1 MTILDC
7 ERLKMFPRSAFTDMM
22 ADSSRPDVV
31 KICDSSIMSSVIME
45 TIWALMELEDLER
58 VYQLLCAGESL
69 VLLLEEPRRLLCK
82 GPVIRCSRTV
92 TIAEIR
98 SDVICAPSL
107 ITHAMCRM
115 ANLAVAD
122 CRVLEGLPR
131 YSSIPTY
138 LPVNYQVLNADLSF
152 FLKES
157 NQDFMRNSSLMS
169 RTEPFFIYQA
179 RSLPSL
185 NASYGPL
192 SLEQPVPLEL
202 LQSPGTFPASSIFTF
217 NWKVQTFIMNNR
229 IHLAKPKVQVL
240 FYVSGRDW
248 DDYSAIN
255 KLPCVHMFAFHET
268 QEVRGTCQL
277 KGELGLCVA
286 ELEPLA
292 SWFSPPSIVPGRQ
305 RNPEVFDGTPVEL
318 YYMLQSMEAGKCHS
332 DEARKENLIRSSQ
345 EGLFGSY
352 TSTPLRRIG
361 GVRLYQNPTPPPLA
375 EHRLDNNFM
384 VMVPAIPMRQRETV
398 SAFITVSAYSPVEMF
413 TLRSVFVQRIY
424 CTVSSIDCS
433 LLCGPPR
440 TKAKDI
446 DAVILSKSEKPFY
459 NVLFSA
465 NLLLRKSEV
474 ERGSDVSR
482 GSSHQPHSVDSQ
494 PGCEERRPPCSDSPL
509 PPEGVQLRSAKEK
522 YLNKPI
528 KRGPVGCRKVS
539 KQYLEKESTVFS
551 QKQIQSTRRQ
561 TEKKDLYSFYPRKG
575 GHGSPRLQ
583 ECIVAVRSEM
593 GVQRVLQVDLK
604 MESLPEPLGSR
615 WMAWQVEYPAS
626 HASTQ
631 EAETEI
637 RLAQEDLAGIVPLAM
652 DSEILNTAV
661 LTGKTVAVPVK
672 VVTIG
677 IDASVTDVSEAVKCR
692 STDEDVVKVSDRCDY
707 VFVNGKE
714 MKGKVKMTVNFTFGY
729 LGAQLEL
736 NVWIPRLPLQIEV
749 SDTELSQIKGWRV
762 PIMASSQR
770 SARDS
775 EDEDD
780 EDRRGRSCTLQYQHA
795 MVRVLTHFVAESA
808 DPRGQTSFMLGT
820 DWQVD
825 ITELVWDFLK
835 VEDPEIAQLLDRRI
849 LVGLDM
855 GMTTI
860 QTGAYWCVT
869 AHTVGSQQLVT
880 GATLIVVPLICLSSP
895 LTCSPYCSFTF
906 LFTLFLPTEYRGE
919 GHLSAMSPHAMCED
933 KQTSMHSKSSR
944 EALISAWLQFS
955 DGSVAPLDLYNP
967 DFFVLTATSLD
978 EDVVTVQQ
986 DPSWKWPVIV
996 TEAEGQGLLVR
1007 VEMTVC
1013 EMCQKFKRR
1022 SILAAGNCN
1031 IRVKFGY
1038 SDSSRGGS
1046 SDYGPDGEDVE
1057 TRGRLSPSQ
1066 DRTSLDTHYYG
1077 SSISNMEDGVLRRA
1091 TTTRSAIIRRPNG
1104 DKLSDDGSQNIP
1116 IDFADFPAQVDLP
1129 RGRNMD
1135 DDLIQTARGLTDLEI
1150 GMYALLGVFCLAI
1163 LVFLINC
1170 ISYTLKYR
1178 HKALSIEGQE
1188 NMNHAHDWVWLGNEA
1203 ELLESQ
1209 ISLSPQQE
1217 EQTSMMESSS
1227 GLEEGSH
1234 LLNGGSAQKNV
1245 QGQVHRPA
1253 DTGCIAKDSK
1263 GDSPTTKR
1271 KRVKFTTFTTI
1282 PSDNSYPTVNTLTGR
1297 HSQDIKWV
1305 CQDVEM
1311 GDSKELRNYM
1321 ERLNDSALKEV
1332 A

>member
-1 MTILDC
+1 MLHIIALQ
-7 ERLKMFPRSAFTDMM
+7 SA
-22 ADSSRPDVV
+22 
-31 KICDSSIMSSVIME
+31 
-45 TIWALMELEDLER
+45 
-58 VYQLLCAGESL
+58 
-69 VLLLEEPRRLLCK
+69 LLLL
-82 GPVIRCSRTV
+82 G
-92 TIAEIR
+92 
-98 SDVICAPSL
+98 
-107 ITHAMCRM
+107 
-115 ANLAVAD
+115 VAD
-122 CRVLEGLPR
+122 CRVLEGLQR

-138 LPVNYQVLNADLSF
+138 LPVNYQLLNADLAF
-152 FLKES
+152 FLKEA

-179 RSLPSL
+179 RSLPTV

-192 SLEQPVPLEL
+192 SVEQPVPLEL
-202 LQSPGTFPASSIFTF
+202 LQSPGTFPASSVFTF
-217 NWKVQTFIMNNR
+217 NWKVQTFIMNPR

-240 FYVSGRDW
+240 FYIAGRDW

-292 SWFSPPSIVPGRQ
+292 SWFSSPSVVPGRQ
-305 RNPEVFDGTPVEL
+305 RSLEASEGTPVEL
-318 YYMLQSMEAGKCHS
+318 YYMLQSTEAGECHS
-332 DEARKENLIRSSQ
+332 EEARKDSFIRSSQ
-345 EGLFGSY
+345 EGLFGSF

-361 GVRLYQNPTPPPLA
+361 GVRLYQNPTPPPLT

-384 VMVPAIPMRQRETV
+384 VMVPATPMRQRETI
-398 SAFITVSAYSPVEMF
+398 SAFITVSAFSPVEMF
-413 TLRSVFVQRIY
+413 TLRVK
-424 CTVSSIDCS
+424 
-433 LLCGPPR
+433 L
-440 TKAKDI
+440 K
-446 DAVILSKSEKPFY
+446 
-459 NVLFSA
+459 
-465 NLLLRKSEV
+465 
-474 ERGSDVSR
+474 
-482 GSSHQPHSVDSQ
+482 
-494 PGCEERRPPCSDSPL
+494 
-509 PPEGVQLRSAKEK
+509 EGVTFLGARPSNPTQWIVSQDVRSEGHRVVT
-522 YLNKPI
+522 LHCH
-528 KRGPVGCRKVS
+528 R
-539 KQYLEKESTVFS
+539 KESS
-551 QKQIQSTRRQ
+551 YDQQ
-561 TEKKDLYSFYPRKG
+561 
-575 GHGSPRLQ
+575 
-583 ECIVAVRSEM
+583 RSEM

-604 MESLPEPLGSR
+604 MESFPEPLGSR

-626 HASTQ
+626 HAATQ

-677 IDASVTDVSEAVKCR
+677 IDASVTDISEAVKCR
-692 STDEDVVKVSDRCDY
+692 STDEDVVKVSERCDY

-714 MKGKVKMTVNFTFGY
+714 MKGKVKMMVNFTYGY
-729 LGAQLEL
+729 LSAQLEL
-736 NVWIPRLPLQIEV
+736 SVWIPRLPLQIEV

-762 PIMASSQR
+762 PIMAPSQR
-770 SARDS
+770 STRDS

-808 DPRGQTSFMLGT
+808 DSRGQTSFMLGT

-835 VEDPEIAQLLDRRI
+835 VEDPQIAQLLDRRI
-849 LVGLDM
+849 LVGLDI

-860 QTGAYWCVT
+860 QVLSPLSDSILAEKTITVVDDKVT
-869 AHTVGSQQLVT
+869 ITELGVQLVM
-880 GATLIVVPLICLSSP
+880 GLSMSLQLSPGSNRAILATTTTQEVLQSP
-895 LTCSPYCSFTF
+895 
-906 LFTLFLPTEYRGE
+906 
-919 GHLSAMSPHAMCED
+919 
-933 KQTSMHSKSSR
+933 KQ

-978 EDVVTVQQ
+978 EEVVTVQQ

-1013 EMCQKFKRR
+1013 EVCQKFKRR

-1031 IRVKFGY
+1031 IRVKFGH
-1038 SDSSRGGS
+1038 SDSSRGGG
-1046 SDYGPDGEDVE
+1046 SDYGPDGDDMEN
-1057 TRGRLSPSQ
+1057 RGRLSPSQ
-1066 DRTSLDTHYYG
+1066 DRTGLNTHYYG
-1077 SSISNMEDGVLRRA
+1077 SSISDMEDGVLRRA
-1091 TTTRSAIIRRPNG
+1091 TTTRSAIMRRPNG
-1104 DKLSDDGSQNIP
+1104 DKLSDDSSQNMP

-1129 RGRNMD
+1129 RGRNVD
-1135 DDLIQTARGLTDLEI
+1135 DDLIQSARGLTDLEI

-1178 HKALSIEGQE
+1178 HKELSIEGQE

-1217 EQTSMMESSS
+1217 EQTSIMDSSS

-1245 QGQVHRPA
+1245 QGQVHRTA

-1282 PSDNSYPTVNTLTGR
+1282 PSDNSYPTVNTLTGC

-1305 CQDVEM
+1305 CQDVQL

>member
-1 MTILDC
+1 MKLQQMILWC
-7 ERLKMFPRSAFTDMM
+7 GCAKS
-22 ADSSRPDVV
+22 
-31 KICDSSIMSSVIME
+31 C
-45 TIWALMELEDLER
+45 
-58 VYQLLCAGESL
+58 LCFCL
-69 VLLLEEPRRLLCK
+69 V
-82 GPVIRCSRTV
+82 
-92 TIAEIR
+92 
-98 SDVICAPSL
+98 
-107 ITHAMCRM
+107 
-115 ANLAVAD
+115 VAD
-122 CRVLEGLPR
+122 CRVLEGLQR

-138 LPVNYQVLNADLSF
+138 LPVNYQVLNADLVF
-152 FLKES
+152 FLKEA

-179 RSLPSL
+179 RNLPSV

-192 SLEQPVPLEL
+192 SVEQPVPLEL
-202 LQSPGTFPASSIFTF
+202 LQAPGTFPHSSLFTF
-217 NWKVQTFIMNNR
+217 NWKVQTFIMNTR

-240 FYVSGRDW
+240 FYITGRDW
-248 DDYSAIN
+248 DDYSAID
-255 KLPCVHMFAFHET
+255 KLPCV
-268 QEVRGTCQL
+268 
-277 KGELGLCVA
+277 
-286 ELEPLA
+286 
-292 SWFSPPSIVPGRQ
+292 
-305 RNPEVFDGTPVEL
+305 
-318 YYMLQSMEAGKCHS
+318 
-332 DEARKENLIRSSQ
+332 Q

-352 TSTPLRRIG
+352 TATPLKRIG
-361 GVRLYQNPTPPPLA
+361 GVRLYQNPAPPPLT

-398 SAFITVSAYSPVEMF
+398 SAFIGVSAYSPVEMF
-413 TLRSVFVQRIY
+413 TL
-424 CTVSSIDCS
+424 
-433 LLCGPPR
+433 
-440 TKAKDI
+440 
-446 DAVILSKSEKPFY
+446 
-459 NVLFSA
+459 
-465 NLLLRKSEV
+465 
-474 ERGSDVSR
+474 
-482 GSSHQPHSVDSQ
+482 
-494 PGCEERRPPCSDSPL
+494 
-509 PPEGVQLRSAKEK
+509 
-522 YLNKPI
+522 
-528 KRGPVGCRKVS
+528 
-539 KQYLEKESTVFS
+539 
-551 QKQIQSTRRQ
+551 
-561 TEKKDLYSFYPRKG
+561 
-575 GHGSPRLQ
+575 
-583 ECIVAVRSEM
+583 RSEM

-604 MESLPEPLGSR
+604 MESFPEPLGSR
-615 WMAWQVEYPAS
+615 RMAWQVEYPATRTT
-626 HASTQ
+626 TQ

-652 DSEILNTAV
+652 VSEILNTAV

-677 IDASVTDVSEAVKCR
+677 IDASVTDVSEAVKCG

-714 MKGKVKMTVNFTFGY
+714 MKGKVKMMVNFTYGY
-729 LGAQLEL
+729 LSAQLEL
-736 NVWIPRLPLQIEV
+736 SVWIPRLPLQIEV

-762 PIMASSQR
+762 PITATSQR
-770 SARDS
+770 STRDS

-795 MVRVLTHFVAESA
+795 MVRVLTHFVADSA
-808 DPRGQTSFMLGT
+808 DVRGQTSFMLGS

-835 VEDPEIAQLLDRRI
+835 VEDPQIAQLLDRRI

-860 QTGAYWCVT
+860 QVLSPLSDSILAEKTITVLDDKVT
-869 AHTVGSQQLVT
+869 ITELGVQLVT
-880 GATLIVVPLICLSSP
+880 GLAMNLQLSPGSNRAILAT
-895 LTCSPYCSFTF
+895 TTTQEF
-906 LFTLFLPTEYRGE
+906 LQNP
-919 GHLSAMSPHAMCED
+919 
-933 KQTSMHSKSSR
+933 KQ

-955 DGSVAPLDLYNP
+955 DGSVAPLDLYNS

-978 EDVVTVQQ
+978 EEVVTVQQ

-1013 EMCQKFKRR
+1013 EICQKFKRR

-1031 IRVKFGY
+1031 VRVKFGQ
-1038 SDSSRGGS
+1038 SDSSRGGN
-1046 SDYGPDGEDVE
+1046 SDYGPDGDDMEG
-1057 TRGRLSPSQ
+1057 RGRLSPSQ
-1066 DRTSLDTHYYG
+1066 DRP
-1077 SSISNMEDGVLRRA
+1077 A
-1091 TTTRSAIIRRPNG
+1091 TTTRS
-1104 DKLSDDGSQNIP
+1104 
-1116 IDFADFPAQVDLP
+1116 VDLP

-1178 HKALSIEGQE
+1178 HKELFIEGQE

-1217 EQTSMMESSS
+1217 EQTSMMDSSS

-1245 QGQVHRPA
+1245 QGQVHRAA
-1253 DTGCIAKDSK
+1253 DTGCITKDSK

-1282 PSDNSYPTVNTLTGR
+1282 PSDNNYPTVNTLTGS

-1305 CQDVEM
+1305 CQDVELE
-1311 GDSKELRNYM
+1311 GSNELRNYM

>member
-1 MTILDC
+1 MW
-7 ERLKMFPRSAFTDMM
+7 
-22 ADSSRPDVV
+22 
-31 KICDSSIMSSVIME
+31 SSI
-45 TIWALMELEDLER
+45 R
-58 VYQLLCAGESL
+58 V
-69 VLLLEEPRRLLCK
+69 
-82 GPVIRCSRTV
+82 
-92 TIAEIR
+92 
-98 SDVICAPSL
+98 
-107 ITHAMCRM
+107 
-115 ANLAVAD
+115 AN
-122 CRVLEGLPR
+122 CRVLDGLQR

-138 LPVNYQVLNADLSF
+138 LPVNYQLLSADLAF
-152 FLKES
+152 FLKEA
-157 NQDFMRNSSLMS
+157 NQDFMRNSSLMA

-179 RSLPSL
+179 RRLPSV

-192 SLEQPVPLEL
+192 SVEQPVPLEL
-202 LQSPGTFPASSIFTF
+202 LQSPGMFPASPLFTF
-217 NWKVQTFIMNNR
+217 NWKVQTFIMNTR

-240 FYVSGRDW
+240 FYVVGRDW
-248 DDYSAIN
+248 DDYSAID

-268 QEVRGTCQL
+268 QEVRGSCQL

-292 SWFSPPSIVPGRQ
+292 NWFSPPSVVPGRQ
-305 RNPEVFDGTPVEL
+305 RNIEVSEGTPVEL
-318 YYMLQSMEAGKCHS
+318 YYMLQSTEAGECHS
-332 DEARKENLIRSSQ
+332 EEARKENFIRSSQ

-361 GVRLYQNPTPPPLA
+361 GVKLYQNPASPPLA

-398 SAFITVSAYSPVEMF
+398 SAFISVSAYSPVEMF
-413 TLRSVFVQRIY
+413 TLRVK
-424 CTVSSIDCS
+424 
-433 LLCGPPR
+433 L
-440 TKAKDI
+440 K
-446 DAVILSKSEKPFY
+446 
-459 NVLFSA
+459 
-465 NLLLRKSEV
+465 
-474 ERGSDVSR
+474 
-482 GSSHQPHSVDSQ
+482 
-494 PGCEERRPPCSDSPL
+494 
-509 PPEGVQLRSAKEK
+509 EGVTFLGARPSNPTQWIVSQDVRSEGHRVVT
-522 YLNKPI
+522 LH
-528 KRGPVGCRKVS
+528 CRK
-539 KQYLEKESTVFS
+539 KESSYDQQRF
-551 QKQIQSTRRQ
+551 
-561 TEKKDLYSFYPRKG
+561 
-575 GHGSPRLQ
+575 
-583 ECIVAVRSEM
+583 EM

-604 MESLPEPLGSR
+604 MESFPEPLGSR

-626 HASTQ
+626 RAPTQ

-652 DSEILNTAV
+652 DTEILNTAV

-677 IDASVTDVSEAVKCR
+677 IDASVTDVSEAVRCR
-692 STDEDVVKVSDRCDY
+692 STDEDVVKNKTCAPTFWRGIRDFLYVKKVSDRCDY

-714 MKGKVKMTVNFTFGY
+714 MKGKVKMMVNFTYGY

-736 NVWIPRLPLQIEV
+736 SVWIPQLPLQIEV

-762 PIMASSQR
+762 PIMTTSQR
-770 SARDS
+770 STRDS

-780 EDRRGRSCTLQYQHA
+780 EDRRGRSCTLQYQHT
-795 MVRVLTHFVAESA
+795 MIRVLTHFVAESA
-808 DPRGQTSFMLGT
+808 DPRGHTNFMLGT

-825 ITELVWDFLK
+825 ITELVWDFVK
-835 VEDPEIAQLLDRRI
+835 VENPQIAQLVDRRI
-849 LVGLDM
+849 LVGRDV

-860 QTGAYWCVT
+860 QVLSPLSDSILAEKTITVVDDKVT
-869 AHTVGSQQLVT
+869 ITELGVQLVT
-880 GATLIVVPLICLSSP
+880 GLSMTLQLSPGSNRAILATTTTQEVLQSP
-895 LTCSPYCSFTF
+895 
-906 LFTLFLPTEYRGE
+906 
-919 GHLSAMSPHAMCED
+919 
-933 KQTSMHSKSSR
+933 KQ

-955 DGSVAPLDLYNP
+955 DGSVAPLDLYNS

-978 EDVVTVQQ
+978 EEVVTVQH

-1013 EMCQKFKRR
+1013 EVCQKFKRR

-1031 IRVKFGY
+1031 IKVKFGH

-1046 SDYGPDGEDVE
+1046 SDYGPDGDDMAS
-1057 TRGRLSPSQ
+1057 RLSPSQ
-1066 DRTSLDTHYYG
+1066 DRTGLDTHYYG
-1077 SSISNMEDGVLRRA
+1077 SSISDMEDGVLRRA
-1091 TTTRSAIIRRPNG
+1091 TTTRSAIMRRPNG
-1104 DKLSDDGSQNIP
+1104 DKLSDDGSQNMP
-1116 IDFADFPAQVDLP
+1116 IDFSDFPAQVDLP
-1129 RGRNMD
+1129 RGRNIN

-1178 HKALSIEGQE
+1178 HKELSIEGQE

-1209 ISLSPQQE
+1209 ISLTPQQE
-1217 EQTSMMESSS
+1217 EQTSMMDSSS

-1245 QGQVHRPA
+1245 QGQVHRVA

-1282 PSDNSYPTVNTLTGR
+1282 PSDGGYPPINTLTGS

-1305 CQDVEM
+1305 CQDMEL

-1321 ERLNDSALKEV
+1321 ERLNESALKEV

>member
-1 MTILDC
+1 RCVVPVCHCFKWLSLTIL
-7 ERLKMFPRSAFTDMM
+7 T
-22 ADSSRPDVV
+22 
-31 KICDSSIMSSVIME
+31 
-45 TIWALMELEDLER
+45 
-58 VYQLLCAGESL
+58 
-69 VLLLEEPRRLLCK
+69 
-82 GPVIRCSRTV
+82 
-92 TIAEIR
+92 
-98 SDVICAPSL
+98 
-107 ITHAMCRM
+107 
-115 ANLAVAD
+115 D
-122 CRVLEGLPR
+122 CRVLEGLQR
-131 YSSIPTY
+131 YSSSPTY
-138 LPVNYQVLNADLSF
+138 LPVNYRVLNADLAF
-152 FLKES
+152 FLKEA

-179 RSLPSL
+179 RSLPSM
-185 NASYGPL
+185 NTSYGPL
-192 SLEQPVPLEL
+192 SVEQPVPLEL
-202 LQSPGTFPASSIFTF
+202 LQSPGTFPASSVFTF
-217 NWKVQTFIMNNR
+217 NWKVQTFIMNTR

-240 FYVSGRDW
+240 FYVAGRDW
-248 DDYSAIN
+248 DDYSAID

-277 KGELGLCVA
+277 KGGLGLCVA

-305 RNPEVFDGTPVEL
+305 RNLEVSEGTPVEL
-318 YYMLQSMEAGKCHS
+318 YYMLQSAEAGECHS
-332 DEARKENLIRSSQ
+332 EEARKDDFIRSSQ

-361 GVRLYQNPTPPPLA
+361 GVRLYQNPTPPPLV

-384 VMVPAIPMRQRETV
+384 VMVPATPVRQRETV
-398 SAFITVSAYSPVEMF
+398 SAYITVSCLVADFLCQSKTLHLLDRSF
-413 TLRSVFVQRIY
+413 TDALFFF
-424 CTVSSIDCS
+424 
-433 LLCGPPR
+433 LFCG
-440 TKAKDI
+440 
-446 DAVILSKSEKPFY
+446 
-459 NVLFSA
+459 
-465 NLLLRKSEV
+465 
-474 ERGSDVSR
+474 
-482 GSSHQPHSVDSQ
+482 
-494 PGCEERRPPCSDSPL
+494 
-509 PPEGVQLRSAKEK
+509 
-522 YLNKPI
+522 
-528 KRGPVGCRKVS
+528 
-539 KQYLEKESTVFS
+539 
-551 QKQIQSTRRQ
+551 
-561 TEKKDLYSFYPRKG
+561 
-575 GHGSPRLQ
+575 
-583 ECIVAVRSEM
+583 RSEM

-604 MESLPEPLGSR
+604 MEIFPEPLGSR

-626 HASTQ
+626 RTTTQ

-637 RLAQEDLAGIVPLAM
+637 QLAQEDLAGIVPLAM

-677 IDASVTDVSEAVKCR
+677 VDTSVTDISEAVKCR
-692 STDEDVVKVSDRCDY
+692 TTDEDVVKVSDRCDY

-714 MKGKVKMTVNFTFGY
+714 MKGKVKMMVNFTYGY
-729 LGAQLEL
+729 LSAQLEL

-762 PIMASSQR
+762 PIMATSQR
-770 SARDS
+770 STRDS
-775 EDEDD
+775 EDDED

-795 MVRVLTHFVAESA
+795 MIRVLTHFVAESA

-835 VEDPEIAQLLDRRI
+835 VEDPQIAKLLDRRI

-860 QTGAYWCVT
+860 QVLSPLSDSILAEKTITVVDDKVT
-869 AHTVGSQQLVT
+869 ITELGVQLVT
-880 GATLIVVPLICLSSP
+880 GLSMSLQLSPGSNRAILATTTTQEILQSP
-895 LTCSPYCSFTF
+895 
-906 LFTLFLPTEYRGE
+906 
-919 GHLSAMSPHAMCED
+919 
-933 KQTSMHSKSSR
+933 KQ

-955 DGSVAPLDLYNP
+955 DGSVAPLDLYNA
-967 DFFVLTATSLD
+967 DFFILTATSLD
-978 EDVVTVQQ
+978 DEIVTVQQ
-986 DPSWKWPVIV
+986 NPSWKWPVIV

-1013 EMCQKFKRR
+1013 EVCQKFKRR

-1031 IRVKFGY
+1031 VRVKT
-1038 SDSSRGGS
+1038 
-1046 SDYGPDGEDVE
+1046 GP
-1057 TRGRLSPSQ
+1057 
-1066 DRTSLDTHYYG
+1066 DTHYYG
-1077 SSISNMEDGVLRRA
+1077 SSISDMEDGVLKRA
-1091 TTTRSAIIRRPNG
+1091 TTTRSAIMRRPNG
-1104 DKLSDDGSQNIP
+1104 DKLSDDDRQNMP

-1178 HKALSIEGQE
+1178 HKELSIEGQE

-1217 EQTSMMESSS
+1217 EQTSMIDSSG

-1234 LLNGGSAQKNV
+1234 LLNGSSAQKNV
-1245 QGQVHRPA
+1245 QGQVHRAA
-1253 DTGCIAKDSK
+1253 DTGCIVKDSK

-1282 PSDNSYPTVNTLTGR
+1282 PSDSSYPTVNTLTGG
-1297 HSQDIKWV
+1297 HSRDIKWV
-1305 CQDVEM
+1305 CQDVELE
-1311 GDSKELRNYM
+1311 DSKELRNYM

>member
-1 MTILDC
+1 MLQIL
-7 ERLKMFPRSAFTDMM
+7 
-22 ADSSRPDVV
+22 
-31 KICDSSIMSSVIME
+31 
-45 TIWALMELEDLER
+45 AL
-58 VYQLLCAGESL
+58 QLA
-69 VLLLEEPRRLLCK
+69 LLLF
-82 GPVIRCSRTV
+82 G
-92 TIAEIR
+92 
-98 SDVICAPSL
+98 
-107 ITHAMCRM
+107 
-115 ANLAVAD
+115 VAD
-122 CRVLEGLPR
+122 CRVLEGLQR

-138 LPVNYQVLNADLSF
+138 LPVNYQMLNADLAF
-152 FLKES
+152 FLKEA

-179 RSLPSL
+179 RSLPSV
-185 NASYGPL
+185 NASYGPV
-192 SLEQPVPLEL
+192 SAEQPVPLEL
-202 LQSPGTFPASSIFTF
+202 LQSPGTFPASSVFTF
-217 NWKVQTFIMNNR
+217 NWKVQTFIMNTR
-229 IHLAKPKVQVL
+229 IHLAKPRVQVL
-240 FYVSGRDW
+240 FYIAGRDW
-248 DDYSAIN
+248 DDYSTID

-268 QEVRGTCQL
+268 QEVHGTCQL

-292 SWFSPPSIVPGRQ
+292 GWFSPPSVVPGRQ
-305 RNPEVFDGTPVEL
+305 RSPELSEATPVEL
-318 YYMLQSMEAGKCHS
+318 YYVLQSTEAGECHS
-332 DEARKENLIRSSQ
+332 EDARKDSFIRSSQ
-345 EGLFGSY
+345 EGLFGSF
-352 TSTPLRRIG
+352 TSTPLKRIG
-361 GVRLYQNPTPPPLA
+361 GIKLYQNPSPPPLA

-384 VMVPAIPMRQRETV
+384 VMVPAAPMRQRESV

-413 TLRSVFVQRIY
+413 TLRVK
-424 CTVSSIDCS
+424 
-433 LLCGPPR
+433 L
-440 TKAKDI
+440 K
-446 DAVILSKSEKPFY
+446 
-459 NVLFSA
+459 
-465 NLLLRKSEV
+465 
-474 ERGSDVSR
+474 
-482 GSSHQPHSVDSQ
+482 
-494 PGCEERRPPCSDSPL
+494 
-509 PPEGVQLRSAKEK
+509 EGVTFLGARPSNPTQWIVSQDVRSEGHRVVT
-522 YLNKPI
+522 LHCH
-528 KRGPVGCRKVS
+528 R
-539 KQYLEKESTVFS
+539 KESGYDQQRF
-551 QKQIQSTRRQ
+551 
-561 TEKKDLYSFYPRKG
+561 
-575 GHGSPRLQ
+575 
-583 ECIVAVRSEM
+583 EM

-604 MESLPEPLGSR
+604 MESSPQLPGSR
-615 WMAWQVEYPAS
+615 WMAWQVEYPTS
-626 HASTQ
+626 HATTQ

-672 VVTIG
+672 VVTVG
-677 IDASVTDVSEAVKCR
+677 IDASVTDVSDTVDCR

-714 MKGKVKMTVNFTFGY
+714 MKGKVKMMVNFTYGY

-762 PIMASSQR
+762 PIVAPSQR
-770 SARDS
+770 STRDS

-780 EDRRGRSCTLQYQHA
+780 DDRRGRSCTLQYQRT
-795 MVRVLTHFVAESA
+795 MVRVLTYFVAESA
-808 DPRGQTSFMLGT
+808 DPRGQMSFMLGS

-835 VEDPEIAQLLDRRI
+835 VEDPQIAQLLDRRI
-849 LVGLDM
+849 LMGIDT

-860 QTGAYWCVT
+860 QVLSPLSDSILAEKTVT
-869 AHTVGSQQLVT
+869 VVDDKVTITELGVQLVT
-880 GATLIVVPLICLSSP
+880 GLSMSLQLSPGSNRAIVATTTTQEVLQSP
-895 LTCSPYCSFTF
+895 
-906 LFTLFLPTEYRGE
+906 
-919 GHLSAMSPHAMCED
+919 
-933 KQTSMHSKSSR
+933 KQ

-955 DGSVAPLDLYNP
+955 DGSSAPLDLYNS

-978 EDVVTVQQ
+978 EEVVTVRQ
-986 DPSWKWPVIV
+986 DPSWKWPVIE

-1013 EMCQKFKRR
+1013 EACQKFKRR

-1031 IRVKFGY
+1031 IRVKFGHG
-1038 SDSSRGGS
+1038 DSSKSGS
-1046 SDYGPDGEDVE
+1046 SDYSPDGDDMDN
-1057 TRGRLSPSQ
+1057 RGRVSPSQ
-1066 DRTSLDTHYYG
+1066 DRTYYYG
-1077 SSISNMEDGVLRRA
+1077 SSISDVEDGVLRRA
-1091 TTTRSAIIRRPNG
+1091 TTTRSAIMRRPSG
-1104 DKLSDDGSQNIP
+1104 DKLSDDGNQNMP
-1116 IDFADFPAQVDLP
+1116 VDFADLPAQVDLP

-1178 HKALSIEGQE
+1178 QKELSIEGQE
-1188 NMNHAHDWVWLGNEA
+1188 SMNHAHDWVWLGNET

-1217 EQTSMMESSS
+1217 EQTSMIDSSS

-1234 LLNGGSAQKNV
+1234 LLNGGFAQKNV
-1245 QGQVHRPA
+1245 QGQVHRMA
-1253 DTGCIAKDSK
+1253 DTGCIARDSK

-1282 PSDNSYPTVNTLTGR
+1282 PLDNSYPTVNTLTR
-1297 HSQDIKWV
+1297 SHSQDIKWV
-1305 CQDVEM
+1305 CQDMEL

>member
-1 MTILDC
+1 MLHILA
-7 ERLKMFPRSAFTDMM
+7 LQSA
-22 ADSSRPDVV
+22 
-31 KICDSSIMSSVIME
+31 
-45 TIWALMELEDLER
+45 
-58 VYQLLCAGESL
+58 
-69 VLLLEEPRRLLCK
+69 VLLF
-82 GPVIRCSRTV
+82 
-92 TIAEIR
+92 
-98 SDVICAPSL
+98 
-107 ITHAMCRM
+107 
-115 ANLAVAD
+115 AVAD
-122 CRVLEGLPR
+122 CRVLEGLQR

-138 LPVNYQVLNADLSF
+138 LPVNYQVLNADLAF
-152 FLKES
+152 FLKEA

-179 RSLPSL
+179 RSLPSM
-185 NASYGPL
+185 NTSYGPL
-192 SLEQPVPLEL
+192 SVEQPVPLEL
-202 LQSPGTFPASSIFTF
+202 LQSPGTFPASSVFTF
-217 NWKVQTFIMNNR
+217 NWKVQTFIMNTR
-229 IHLAKPKVQVL
+229 IHLAKPRVQVL
-240 FYVSGRDW
+240 FYIVGRDW
-248 DDYSAIN
+248 DDYSAID

-268 QEVRGTCQL
+268 QEVRGTCLL
-277 KGELGLCVA
+277 KGGLGLCVA

-292 SWFSPPSIVPGRQ
+292 GWFSPPSVVPGRQ
-305 RNPEVFDGTPVEL
+305 RNLEASEGTPVEL
-318 YYMLQSMEAGKCHS
+318 YYMLQSTEAGECHS
-332 DEARKENLIRSSQ
+332 DEARKDNFIRSSQ

-361 GVRLYQNPTPPPLA
+361 GVRLYQNPNPPPLA

-384 VMVPAIPMRQRETV
+384 VMVPATPMRRRETI
-398 SAFITVSAYSPVEMF
+398 SAFITVSAESPVEMF
-413 TLRSVFVQRIY
+413 TLRVK
-424 CTVSSIDCS
+424 
-433 LLCGPPR
+433 L
-440 TKAKDI
+440 K
-446 DAVILSKSEKPFY
+446 
-459 NVLFSA
+459 
-465 NLLLRKSEV
+465 
-474 ERGSDVSR
+474 
-482 GSSHQPHSVDSQ
+482 
-494 PGCEERRPPCSDSPL
+494 
-509 PPEGVQLRSAKEK
+509 EGVTFLGARPSNPTQWIVSQDVRSEGHRVVT
-522 YLNKPI
+522 LH
-528 KRGPVGCRKVS
+528 CRR
-539 KQYLEKESTVFS
+539 KESGYD
-551 QKQIQSTRRQ
+551 QQ
-561 TEKKDLYSFYPRKG
+561 
-575 GHGSPRLQ
+575 
-583 ECIVAVRSEM
+583 RSEM

-604 MESLPEPLGSR
+604 MESFPEPLGSR

-626 HASTQ
+626 RAATQ

-637 RLAQEDLAGIVPLAM
+637 QLAQEDLAGIVPLAM

-714 MKGKVKMTVNFTFGY
+714 MKGKVRMMVNFTYGY
-729 LGAQLEL
+729 LSAQLEL

-762 PIMASSQR
+762 PIMAASQR
-770 SARDS
+770 STRDS

-808 DPRGQTSFMLGT
+808 DPRGQTSFMLGS

-835 VEDPEIAQLLDRRI
+835 VEDPQIAQLLDRRI

-860 QTGAYWCVT
+860 QVLSPLSDSILAEKTVT
-869 AHTVGSQQLVT
+869 VVDDKVTITELGVQLVT
-880 GATLIVVPLICLSSP
+880 GLSMSLQLSQGSNRAILATTTTQEILQNP
-895 LTCSPYCSFTF
+895 
-906 LFTLFLPTEYRGE
+906 
-919 GHLSAMSPHAMCED
+919 
-933 KQTSMHSKSSR
+933 KQ

-978 EDVVTVQQ
+978 EEIVTVQQ
-986 DPSWKWPVIV
+986 NPSWKWPVIV

-1013 EMCQKFKRR
+1013 EVCQKFKRR
-1022 SILAAGNCN
+1022 SVLAAGNCN
-1031 IRVKFGY
+1031 VRVKFGHG
-1038 SDSSRGGS
+1038 DSARGGG
-1046 SDYGPDGEDVE
+1046 SDYGPDGDDMES
-1057 TRGRLSPSQ
+1057 RGRLSPSQ
-1066 DRTSLDTHYYG
+1066 DRTGPDTHYYG
-1077 SSISNMEDGVLRRA
+1077 SSISDMEDGVLRRA
-1091 TTTRSAIIRRPNG
+1091 TTTRSAIMRRPNG
-1104 DKLSDDGSQNIP
+1104 DKLSDDGRQNMP

-1178 HKALSIEGQE
+1178 HKELSIEGQE

-1217 EQTSMMESSS
+1217 EQTSMMDSSS

-1245 QGQVHRPA
+1245 QGQVHRAA
-1253 DTGCIAKDSK
+1253 DTGCVAKDSK

-1282 PSDNSYPTVNTLTGR
+1282 PSDSSYPTVNTLTGS

-1305 CQDVEM
+1305 CQDMEL

-1321 ERLNDSALKEV
+1321 ERGQWVWTETGPGN
-1332 A
+1332 